1 MVRHRFLVPACKGS
15 NPFTP
20 DYEHPIGSV
29 KNELADDYRGS
40 FSQARSLTFST
51 FFAKRRERK
60 ERQMAESNPSNQ
72 PTRGV
77 EHNTNFGKEI
87 NLPLIVSLPR

>member
-29 KNELADDYRGS
+29 KNELTTTGEAVSKPETRAQLVANQKFD
-40 FSQARSLTFST
+40 FFPVST
-51 FFAKRRERK
+51 LRCA
-60 ERQMAESNPSNQ
+60 
-72 PTRGV
+72 
-77 EHNTNFGKEI
+77 
-87 NLPLIVSLPR
+87 

>member
-1 MVRHRFLVPACKGS
+1 
-15 NPFTP
+15 
-20 DYEHPIGSV
+20 
-29 KNELADDYRGS
+29 
-40 FSQARSLTFST
+40 LTFST